1 MMEASE
7 KLELFSKTV
16 FKEASE
22 EANKMV
28 REARKQKDE
37 RILGVSDRYLAAAE
51 KRIENEKDRI
61 SAELVK
67 STASKKLSASKEI
80 LTLRAT
86 LIGKIF
92 DSVEERVKEYRLTP
106 DYEKKLLS
114 LCLDANG
121 KMGNAPCEIKLSKDD
136 MKYESTLLSKLPA
149 GSIAASDKT
158 IKLGG
163 LKMRSLSGNM
173 LIDYSFDCEME
184 AQRELFTSEDRFR
197 LE

>member
-28 REARKQKDE
+28 REAKKQRDE
-37 RILGVSDRYLAAAE
+37 RILGVSDKYLVVAE
-51 KRIENEKDRI
+51 KRIEDEKNRI

-67 STASKKLSASKEI
+67 NTASKKLSASKEI

-86 LIGKIF
+86 LIEKIF
-92 DSVEERVKEYRLTP
+92 DSVKERVKAYRETP
-106 DYEKKLLS
+106 EYEKKLVS
-114 LCLDANG
+114 LCLDASG
-121 KMGNAPCEIKLSKDD
+121 KMGNVPCEIKLSKDD
-136 MKYESTLLSKLPA
+136 MKYENTLLSKLPA
-149 GSIAASDKT
+149 GSIAVLDKT

-163 LKMRSLSGNM
+163 VKMRSLSGNM
-173 LIDYSFDCEME
+173 LIDCSFDCEMDT
-184 AQRELFTSEDRFR
+184 QRELFTSEDKFR